1 MCTYT
6 YSWYICNHDY
16 YIWTDSVEVCS
27 NRLLSGYSADAWSIG
42 ERATSVCSW
51 DNKPDFIVLDMCK
64 HHIAICK
71 GFGEYYCR
79 DCSEDYTLEY
89 ELEE

>member
-27 NRLLSGYSADAWSIG
+27 NRLLSGYSADAWSI
-42 ERATSVCSW
+42 
-51 DNKPDFIVLDMCK
+51 DMCK

>member
-1 MCTYT
+1 MTA
-6 YSWYICNHDY
+6 
-16 YIWTDSVEVCS
+16 VVVVVFK
-27 NRLLSGYSADAWSIG
+27 RLRHRGSLAARRWS
-42 ERATSVCSW
+42 
-51 DNKPDFIVLDMCK
+51 K
-64 HHIAICK
+64 HHVAICK

>member
-42 ERATSVCSW
+42 
-51 DNKPDFIVLDMCK
+51 
-64 HHIAICK
+64 
-71 GFGEYYCR
+71 FGEYYCR